1 MKNSIKTSMITF
13 LVAIATF
20 APSQFFAQD
29 FDYEHEHDEKR
40 HERHEK
46 HEKIKEMKVAFIN
59 KEVEFTDDE
68 AKTFWAI
75 HDKYHQKHM
84 ELNKEKRT
92 FKEKFKGK
100 DIDDLSETELMEI
113 LNFEM
118 NYKEKI
124 LALKK
129 AEQNELIKVI
139 PLNKIV
145 KYHHAEHKFR
155 KHLRKK
161 AEQFK
166 HN

>member
-40 HERHEK
+40 YERHEK

-84 ELNKEKRT
+84 ELNKEKR
-92 FKEKFKGK
+92 
-100 DIDDLSETELMEI
+100 
-113 LNFEM
+113 
-118 NYKEKI
+118 
-124 LALKK
+124 
-129 AEQNELIKVI
+129 
-139 PLNKIV
+139 
-145 KYHHAEHKFR
+145 
-155 KHLRKK
+155 
-161 AEQFK
+161 
-166 HN
+166 